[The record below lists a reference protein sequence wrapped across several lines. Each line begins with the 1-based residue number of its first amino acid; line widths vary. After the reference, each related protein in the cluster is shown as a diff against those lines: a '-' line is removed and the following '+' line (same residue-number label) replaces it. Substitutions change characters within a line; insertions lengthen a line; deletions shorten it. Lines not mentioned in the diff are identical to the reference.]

1 MGKGMKRNVR
11 RGMLVLWIIIIFVL
25 TGYPKLEVPKMKNLH
40 LDKLYH
46 FVVFFIMGFLAAR
59 LLSIRGFF
67 MLGII
72 VLLLAEFQQL
82 LIPGREFEIFD
93 ILAGGTGLVV
103 SYFFCR
109 QRGVRTDVSEA

>member
-72 VLLLAEFQQL
+72 VLFLAEFQQL

-93 ILAGGTGLVV
+93 ILAGGTALVV
-103 SYFFCR
+103 SYFVCR